1 MDVTVD
7 VVGGD
12 THEMTVTN
20 ETYAELL
27 EPIGFSPHE
36 VAILVDGQ
44 PVPEDQ
50 PVDAREIRVLRM
62 IKGGSSL

>member
-7 VVGGD
+7 VVGGQ
-12 THEMTVTN
+12 THEMTVTT
-20 ETYAELL
+20 ETYADLL
-27 EPIGFSPHE
+27 DPLGLSPHE

-50 PVDAREIRVLRM
+50 RVDTDKIRVLRM
-62 IKGGSSL
+62 IKGG